1 MLTKQKLAVL
11 ADISE
16 DLAQLILDAVIND
29 VKQSITDDLH
39 DLHDDYYGC
48 PEEQAGISAAASKL
62 DAQWWD

>member
-1 MLTKQKLAVL
+1 MITKQKLAVL
-11 ADISE
+11 AGISE
-16 DLAQLILDAVIND
+16 DLAQLILDE
-29 VKQSITDDLH
+29 VKQSASDDLH